1 MEVLR
6 VFNNNVVLA
15 RRGGWQDVI
24 ATGRGLGFQ
33 AKPGQQ
39 VDEERLVRLFVPDEG
54 RDSDTL
60 GSLVAAIPP
69 EHLDLAAHALEAVRE
84 ELGFEP
90 GSASIVALADHL
102 SFAFERRR
110 QRLEVEYPLRAEV
123 SHLYP
128 AEFRTAARIIDFVEQ
143 HGGVQLPDG
152 EAVPVAMHLVTAGF
166 SGGDLSATYR
176 MTGVIAQLFDV
187 LEQVLATPVDR
198 ESVNAARF
206 IAHLRYFFVRA
217 HSERQL
223 NDASDRLGDSV
234 RHSFPEAYVAARRL
248 QTVMELRLGQPVTSA
263 ELHVPHDPRGPDDRR
278 GRLGGLTRKLT
289 EPTKPHGTRARPH
302 GAGRTGITP

>member
-1 MEVLR
+1 MTIRERTKERSRLEVLR

-176 MTGVIAQLFDV
+176 MTGVITQLFDV

-263 ELHVPHDPRGPDDRR
+263 ELTYLTIHV
-278 GRLGGLTRKLT
+278 
-289 EPTKPHGTRARPH
+289 ARMIDE
-302 GAGRTGITP
+302 AGSEG

>member
-15 RRGGWQDVI
+15 RRDGWQDVI

-39 VDEERLVRLFVPDEG
+39 VDEKRLVRLFVPDEG
-54 RDSDTL
+54 RDGDTL

-69 EHLDLAAHALEAVRE
+69 EHLDLAGNALESVRE

-90 GSASIVALADHL
+90 GSATIVALADHL

-110 QRLEVEYPLRAEV
+110 RGLEVEYPLRAEV

-128 AEFRTAARIIDFVEQ
+128 AELRTAARIIDFVEQ
-143 HGGVQLPDG
+143 RSGVQLPGG

-176 MTGVIAQLFDV
+176 MTGVITQLFDV
-187 LEQVLATPVDR
+187 LEQVLDLPVDR
-198 ESVNAARF
+198 DSVNAARF

-223 NDASDRLGDSV
+223 DDASDRLGDSV
-234 RHSFPEAYVAARRL
+234 RQSFPEAHAAARRL
-248 QTVMELRLGQPVTSA
+248 QTVMELRLGQPVNSA
-263 ELHVPHDPRGPDDRR
+263 ELTYLTIHVARMIDEADTESADAAAPARLRGTSSRR
-278 GRLGGLTRKLT
+278 
-289 EPTKPHGTRARPH
+289 
-302 GAGRTGITP
+302 